1 MYQSAYKQGHSC
13 KMALIK
19 ILNDLLWAMEH
30 QQVSALIL
38 LDLTATFDTVDHSI
52 LIEVLNNKL
61 GVTGTALQWYKNYL
75 TNRKFKVK
83 KIYPC
88 KFHRGQ

>member
-1 MYQSAYKQGHSC
+1 
-13 KMALIK
+13 MALIK

-75 TNRKFKVK
+75 TNR
-83 KIYPC
+83 
-88 KFHRGQ
+88 